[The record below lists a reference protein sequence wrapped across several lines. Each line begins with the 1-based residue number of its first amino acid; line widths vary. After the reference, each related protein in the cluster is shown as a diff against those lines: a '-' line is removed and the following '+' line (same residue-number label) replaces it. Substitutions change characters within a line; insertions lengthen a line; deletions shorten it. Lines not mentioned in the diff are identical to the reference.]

1 MLENDFM
8 EKFSKFADPVDGL
21 VTAKRFATYLH
32 LPVDHPKAM
41 ELFDIYDSDRSG
53 TISFKKYVRGRCT
66 LNRTVKNSTRTN
78 VSWDIVRRRLKLS
91 PSDLETI
98 DLFVANFQSDANEN
112 DVLDHLYT
120 AVPEWSWIVSD
131 LCNSPLL

>member
-41 ELFDIYDSDRSG
+41 ELFDIYDS
-53 TISFKKYVRGRCT
+53 VCT
-66 LNRTVKNSTRTN
+66 TLWS
-78 VSWDIVRRRLKLS
+78 
-91 PSDLETI
+91 
-98 DLFVANFQSDANEN
+98 
-112 DVLDHLYT
+112 
-120 AVPEWSWIVSD
+120 VP
-131 LCNSPLL
+131 